1 MEGILL
7 TNAFIDSDRSAIVLA
22 SIVVIVLSPMLVI
35 TGIMHS
41 VFTVPWRFIYTLV
54 ASLINASVVGL
65 RQEYVLLIPIL
76 ADPYVS
82 LASIAG

>member
-22 SIVVIVLSPMLVI
+22 SIVVIDLSPMLVI

-54 ASLINASVVGL
+54 ASLINASMG
-65 RQEYVLLIPIL
+65 I
-76 ADPYVS
+76 VS
-82 LASIAG
+82 NYIVTKVDRRSNHPDMY